1 MEGEEIRKVIHV
13 DMDAFYASVEQRDNP
28 ELRGKPVIVG
38 GSPEG
43 RGVVAAAS
51 YEARKFGIR
60 SAMPAKTAVR
70 LCPQAVFVRTRFES
84 YREVSRQI
92 RDIFYD
98 YTDLVEPLSLDEA
111 FLDVTADKKGIG
123 SATLIAEEI
132 RARIKGELNL
142 TASAGVSFNK
152 FLAKVAC
159 DFNKPDGIMI
169 VKPNEA
175 DAFINALPIRK
186 IPGIGKVTETKMQA
200 LGLHTG
206 ADMRRWPPEKL
217 VEHFGKSGRYYF
229 NIIRGIDSRRVTPER
244 ERKSISI
251 ERTFAVDISDTD
263 EMIEKLALQARKL
276 AQSCRDKQ
284 IAGRTINL
292 KIRYAN
298 FDTITRARTMN
309 YLVDDAQTLLD
320 TARELLLRSDAGDR
334 KVRLLGLGLSGL
346 VDDAADRVY
355 YVQPRLPFMEQ
366 GDDYVADSMTG

>member
-111 FLDVTADKKGIG
+111 FLDVTTDKKGIG

-132 RARIKGELNL
+132 RARIKNELNL

-159 DFNKPDGIMI
+159 DFNKPDGIKI

-206 ADMRRWPPEKL
+206 ADMRRWSLEKL

-346 VDDAADRVY
+346 VDDAADRMY

-366 GDDYVADSMTG
+366 GDDYVADSMTE